1 MVFSSI
7 IFLYFFLPCMLI
19 IYYISPNKTKNI
31 VLLISG
37 LFFYAWGEPV
47 YVFLMLLTTLVD
59 YTAGG
64 IIDRFDSSKKIRTLA
79 LISSLIINLGILFT
93 FKYSSFFAGI
103 FGIELKKLPLPVG
116 ISFYTFQSISYTID
130 MYMRKIKVQKN
141 FINYAAYVTL
151 FPQIVAGPIV
161 RYEDVQ
167 NEINSRKVNIY
178 LLGEGAG
185 IFIKGLAKKVLLAN
199 NIGLLWTEIKG
210 MDYSEISVLTAWLG
224 ILAFTFQIYYD
235 FSGYSDMAVGL
246 GKMLGFNFPEN
257 FRHPYISRSISEF
270 WRRWHITLGSWFRS
284 YVYIPL
290 GGNRKGKYKTLR
302 NLLIV
307 WGLTGL
313 WHGASWNFILWGL
326 YFGTILVIE
335 KRFFLKF
342 FEKHKIIGNMV
353 TNILVVI
360 GFVFFY
366 NEKNILDIFIKMFTG
381 RGISFTNVSTNYYL
395 LNYLVLLII
404 SFIACTPL
412 LKNIINK
419 CKKNKNLNIVIS
431 IVEPIVLIGL
441 LVLSTAFI
449 VDASSNSFLY
459 FRF

>member
-1 MVFSSI
+1 MIFSSI
-7 IFLYFFLPCMLI
+7 YFIYYFLIIFLILYFITPKKF
-19 IYYISPNKTKNI
+19 KNYTLLLGSLFFYFYGDSKYI
-31 VLLISG
+31 VLL
-37 LFFYAWGEPV
+37 
-47 YVFLMLLTTLVD
+47 
-59 YTAGG
+59 
-64 IIDRFDSSKKIRTLA
+64 
-79 LISSLIINLGILFT
+79 LISSLVNYILGRIISKKNRKLFLIIGLIFNFGLLFYFKYFNFFLSNINSLFKTNINLFSIV
-93 FKYSSFFAGI
+93 
-103 FGIELKKLPLPVG
+103 LPLG
-116 ISFYTFQSISYTID
+116 ISFYTFKNASYLID
-130 MYMRKIKVQKN
+130 VYKNRVNSEKN
-141 FINYAAYVTL
+141 FINYFTYIAM
-151 FPQIVAGPIV
+151 FPSLIQGPIV
-161 RYEDVQ
+161 RYKDIDLKDKKISFDNFAMGVE
-167 NEINSRKVNIY
+167 R
-178 LLGEGAG
+178 
-185 IFIKGLAKKVLLAN
+185 FIIGLSKTVILADTLAKLVTSLTN
-199 NIGLLWTEIKG
+199 MEVQTVVSLWVKATSDIIKL
-210 MDYSEISVLTAWLG
+210 YL
-224 ILAFTFQIYYD
+224 D
-235 FSGYSDMAVGL
+235 FSGYTDMAIGL
-246 GKMLGFNFPEN
+246 GLMIGIKIMEN
-257 FRHPYISRSISEF
+257 FDYPLSTYSVTSF
-270 WRRWHITLGSWFRS
+270 WRKWHISLSSWFKD
-284 YVYIPL
+284 YIYIPL
-290 GGNRKGKYKTLR
+290 GGNRKGKFRKYF
-302 NLLIV
+302 NIFVV
-307 WGLTGL
+307 WFLTGL

-342 FEKHKIIGNMV
+342 FEKHQIIGNMV

-381 RGISFTNVSTNYYL
+381 KGISFTNVSTNYYL

>member
-1 MVFSSI
+1 MIFSSI
-7 IFLYFFLPCMLI
+7 YFIYFFLFFFLI
-19 IYYISPNKTKNI
+19 LYFITPKKFKNYTLLLGSLFFYFYGDSKYI
-31 VLLISG
+31 VLL
-37 LFFYAWGEPV
+37 
-47 YVFLMLLTTLVD
+47 
-59 YTAGG
+59 
-64 IIDRFDSSKKIRTLA
+64 
-79 LISSLIINLGILFT
+79 LISSLVNYILGRLISKKNKKLFLIIGLIFNFGLLFYFKYFNFFLSNINSLFKTNINLFSIV
-93 FKYSSFFAGI
+93 
-103 FGIELKKLPLPVG
+103 LPLG
-116 ISFYTFQSISYTID
+116 ISFYTFKNASYLID
-130 MYMRKIKVQKN
+130 VYKNRVNPEKN
-141 FINYAAYVTL
+141 FINYFTYIAM
-151 FPQIVAGPIV
+151 FPSLIQGPIV
-161 RYEDVQ
+161 RYKDIDLKDKKISFDNFAMGVERF
-167 NEINSRKVNIY
+167 IIGLSKKVI
-178 LLGEGAG
+178 LADT
-185 IFIKGLAKKVLLAN
+185 LAKLVTSLTN
-199 NIGLLWTEIKG
+199 MEVQTVVSLWVKATSDIVKL
-210 MDYSEISVLTAWLG
+210 YL
-224 ILAFTFQIYYD
+224 D
-235 FSGYSDMAVGL
+235 FSGYTDMAIGL
-246 GKMLGFNFPEN
+246 GLMIGIKIMEN
-257 FRHPYISRSISEF
+257 FDYPLSTYSITSF
-270 WRRWHITLGSWFRS
+270 WRKWHISLSSWFKD
-284 YVYIPL
+284 YIYIPL
-290 GGNRKGKYKTLR
+290 GGNRKGKFRKYF
-302 NLLIV
+302 NIFVV
-307 WGLTGL
+307 WFLTGL

-419 CKKNKNLNIVIS
+419 CKKNKNLNLVIS

>member
-1 MVFSSI
+1 MIFSSI
-7 IFLYFFLPCMLI
+7 YFIYYFLIIFLILYFITPKK
-19 IYYISPNKTKNI
+19 YKNYTLLLGSLFFYFYGDSKYI
-31 VLLISG
+31 VLL
-37 LFFYAWGEPV
+37 
-47 YVFLMLLTTLVD
+47 
-59 YTAGG
+59 
-64 IIDRFDSSKKIRTLA
+64 
-79 LISSLIINLGILFT
+79 LISSLANYILGRLISKKNKKLFLIIGLIFNFGLLFYFKYFNFFLSNINSLFKTNINLFSIV
-93 FKYSSFFAGI
+93 
-103 FGIELKKLPLPVG
+103 LPLG
-116 ISFYTFQSISYTID
+116 ISFYTFKNASYLID
-130 MYMRKIKVQKN
+130 VYKNRVNSEKN
-141 FINYAAYVTL
+141 FINYFTYIAM
-151 FPQIVAGPIV
+151 FPSLIQGPIV
-161 RYEDVQ
+161 RYKDIDLKDKKISFDNFAMGVERF
-167 NEINSRKVNIY
+167 IIGLSKKVI
-178 LLGEGAG
+178 LADT
-185 IFIKGLAKKVLLAN
+185 LAKLVTSLTN
-199 NIGLLWTEIKG
+199 MEVQTVVSLWVKATSDIVKL
-210 MDYSEISVLTAWLG
+210 YL
-224 ILAFTFQIYYD
+224 D
-235 FSGYSDMAVGL
+235 FSGYTDMAIGL
-246 GKMLGFNFPEN
+246 GLMIGIKIMEN
-257 FRHPYISRSISEF
+257 FDYPLSTYSVTSF
-270 WRRWHITLGSWFRS
+270 WRKWHISLSSWFKD
-284 YVYIPL
+284 YIYIPL
-290 GGNRKGKYKTLR
+290 GGNRKGKFRKYF
-302 NLLIV
+302 NIFVV
-307 WGLTGL
+307 WFLTGL

-342 FEKHKIIGNMV
+342 FEKHKIVGNMV

>member
-1 MVFSSI
+1 MIFSSI
-7 IFLYFFLPCMLI
+7 YFIYYFLIIFLILYFITPKKF
-19 IYYISPNKTKNI
+19 KNYTLLLGSLFFYFYGDSKYI
-31 VLLISG
+31 VLL
-37 LFFYAWGEPV
+37 
-47 YVFLMLLTTLVD
+47 
-59 YTAGG
+59 
-64 IIDRFDSSKKIRTLA
+64 
-79 LISSLIINLGILFT
+79 LISSLVNYILGRLISKKNKKLFLIIGLIFNFGLLFYFKYFNFFLSNINSLFKTNINLFSIV
-93 FKYSSFFAGI
+93 
-103 FGIELKKLPLPVG
+103 LPLG
-116 ISFYTFQSISYTID
+116 ISFYTFKNASYLID
-130 MYMRKIKVQKN
+130 VYKNRVNSEKN
-141 FINYAAYVTL
+141 FINYFTYIAM
-151 FPQIVAGPIV
+151 FPSLIQGPIV
-161 RYEDVQ
+161 RYKDIDLKDKKISFDNFAMGVERF
-167 NEINSRKVNIY
+167 IIGLSKKVI
-178 LLGEGAG
+178 LADT
-185 IFIKGLAKKVLLAN
+185 LAKLVTSLTN
-199 NIGLLWTEIKG
+199 MEVQTVVSLWVKATSDIVKL
-210 MDYSEISVLTAWLG
+210 YL
-224 ILAFTFQIYYD
+224 D
-235 FSGYSDMAVGL
+235 FSGYTDMAIGL
-246 GKMLGFNFPEN
+246 GLMIGIKIMEN
-257 FRHPYISRSISEF
+257 FDYPLSTYSVTSF
-270 WRRWHITLGSWFRS
+270 WRKWHISLSSWFKD
-284 YVYIPL
+284 YIYIPL
-290 GGNRKGKYKTLR
+290 GGNRKGKFRKYF
-302 NLLIV
+302 NIFVV
-307 WGLTGL
+307 WFLTGL

-395 LNYLVLLII
+395 LNYLMLLII

-419 CKKNKNLNIVIS
+419 CKKNKNLNLVIS